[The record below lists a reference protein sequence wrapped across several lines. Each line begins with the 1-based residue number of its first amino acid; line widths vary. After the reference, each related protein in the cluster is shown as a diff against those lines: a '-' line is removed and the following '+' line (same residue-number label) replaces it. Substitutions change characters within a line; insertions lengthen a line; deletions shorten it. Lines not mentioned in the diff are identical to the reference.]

1 MGEERASGNP
11 EGLASDLVIH
21 KEKETD
27 FVIALAGN
35 PNVGKSTVFNGL
47 TGMHQHTGNWAG
59 KTVTNAQG
67 HFTFHGKG
75 YVLVDLPG
83 SYSLDARS
91 AEEEGARNFLYF
103 GHPDRV
109 IVVCDAS
116 ALQRNLNL
124 AFQVMEIQKHT
135 ILCVNLMDEAE
146 KRHIH
151 VDIKKLEKELGIPV
165 IPASARSGKGLEA
178 LENALELPDDAFHP
192 TPISLSPA
200 MEEGIGELGRSIAPF
215 LPPSMDARW
224 AAARMIDGDPG
235 FRKALTGYLGK
246 DLWAIPEVKAALEA
260 VKAYFET
267 AGYSLENVRDAF
279 IRSRMER
286 AGEVERL
293 AVQRPASGTDTR
305 DRKLDV
311 LFTSRLTGFPIMVLL
326 LLVVF
331 WITIAG
337 ANVPSDLL
345 ADLFTDLGD
354 WLEQLLIRAGVA
366 PVVISLAVHGV
377 YKVVAWVVSVMLP
390 PMAIFFPL
398 FTLLEDFGYLPRVA
412 FNLDNLFRK
421 CGACGKQALTMCMGF
436 GCNAA
441 GVTGCRII
449 DSPRERLLAILTNNF
464 VPCNGRFPTII
475 SVITLFLLGNREGW
489 TTSLAGALLLV
500 LVILLGVTLTFLIS
514 YGLSK
519 TVLKGVPSSFT
530 LELPPYRQPQF
541 LQVIVRS
548 IFDRT
553 LKVLYRALTAAA
565 PAGLLIWALANLSLH
580 GMTILSLLTSFL
592 DPLGHMMGLDGTIL
606 TGFILG
612 LPANEIVMPVIVMTY
627 LQEGSLVGMEGG
639 ALSNLLINNGWT
651 WGTAVCVILFSLL
664 HWPCATTLLTIH
676 HETGS
681 LRWTA
686 LAFLLPT
693 ACGFILCLLAN
704 LVLQW

>member
-1 MGEERASGNP
+1 MA
-11 EGLASDLVIH
+11 EGKGSSPLADDLVIH
-21 KEKETD
+21 KDKESEE
-27 FVIALAGN
+27 VIALAGN

-67 HFTFHGKG
+67 HFTWHGKD

-91 AEEEGARNFLYF
+91 AEEEAARNFLYF

-116 ALQRNLNL
+116 SLQRNLNL
-124 AFQVMEIQKHT
+124 AFQVMAIQKHT

-146 KRHIH
+146 KRRIH
-151 VDIKKLEKELGIPV
+151 VDINKLEKELGIPV
-165 IPASARSGKGLEA
+165 IAASARSGKGLEE

-192 TPISLSPA
+192 VRISQRPA
-200 MEEGIGELGRSIAPF
+200 IEEGIRELALAIGPF
-215 LPPSMDARW
+215 LPHSMDARGT
-224 AAARMIDGDPG
+224 AARMIEGNRG
-235 FRKALTGYLGK
+235 LRKALAAYLGK
-246 DLWAIPEVKAALEA
+246 DVWMIPEVQDRLHEVKKYFAAS
-260 VKAYFET
+260 
-267 AGYSLENVRDAF
+267 GYSQELIRDAF
-279 IRSRMER
+279 IRARMDR
-286 AGEVERL
+286 AGEVAHA
-293 AVQRPASGTDTR
+293 AVRRPANGTDAR
-305 DRKLDV
+305 DRRLDT

-345 ADLFTDLGD
+345 ADFFTALGD
-354 WLEQLLIRAGVA
+354 RLEWLMEGAGVA
-366 PVVISLAVHGV
+366 PVVISLAIHGV
-377 YKVVAWVVSVMLP
+377 YKVIAWVVSVMLP
-390 PMAIFFPL
+390 PMAIFFPM

-489 TTSLAGALLLV
+489 VASFEGALLLA
-500 LVILLGVTLTFLIS
+500 LVILLGVVLTFLIS
-514 YGLSK
+514 YGLSR

-530 LELPPYRQPQF
+530 LELPPYRRPQF
-541 LQVIVRS
+541 LQVSVRS

-565 PAGLLIWALANLSLH
+565 PAGFLIWVLANLSIH
-580 GMTILSLLTSFL
+580 GRTLLTLLTSFL
-592 DPLGHMMGLDGTIL
+592 DPMGHLMGLDGTIL
-606 TGFILG
+606 AGFILG
-612 LPANEIVMPVIVMTY
+612 LPANEIVMPVIVMAY
-627 LQEGSLVGMEGG
+627 LQEGSLVGMEGS
-639 ALSNLLINNGWT
+639 ALSNLLAANGWT
-651 WGTAVCVILFSLL
+651 WTTAVCVILFSFL

-681 LRWTA
+681 IRWTA
-686 LAFLLPT
+686 LAFSLPT
-693 ACGFILCLLAN
+693 ICDFILCVAAN
-704 LVLQW
+704 LVMG